1 MKSHITK
8 LLTNTI
14 TKQELLELKEW
25 LANSK
30 NQSTLQEY
38 IKGFH
43 DLNLVMLK
51 NNIDEALNK
60 VINEIDKYEK
70 NIKVIPLYNRNL
82 FKYAVAIL
90 ILITSG
96 YFFLT
101 NNNKANPDTP
111 IIVNNNISTGTNKA
125 ILTLE
130 DGSQIRLEKGENY
143 ITDNLSSNGE
153 EIIYTSPV
161 SVKPKIAYNY
171 LTVPR
176 GGEYFVKLSDGT
188 QVWLNS
194 ESKFKYPVNFIKGET
209 REVELVYGEAY
220 FDVSPSTNHNGS
232 KFKVSTGIQEV
243 EVLGTEFNIK
253 AYTDEN
259 TIYTTLVEGKISIN
273 NTLLKENLNPGEQ
286 SNVNLTNQS
295 MSISK
300 VNVYNETSWKNGVFS
315 FENMPLKKI
324 MKVLSRW
331 YDLDM
336 IFVDSEIG
344 NKLFTGSLG
353 REQSIEEIL
362 SIIHKLNRINYKI
375 DNKTIYFK

>member
-101 NNNKANPDTP
+101 NNNKANPDTQ

-161 SVKPKIAYNY
+161 SVKPEIAYNY

-259 TIYTTLVEGKISIN
+259 AIYTTLVEGKISIN

-300 VNVYNETSWKNGVFS
+300 VNVYNEISWKNGVFS